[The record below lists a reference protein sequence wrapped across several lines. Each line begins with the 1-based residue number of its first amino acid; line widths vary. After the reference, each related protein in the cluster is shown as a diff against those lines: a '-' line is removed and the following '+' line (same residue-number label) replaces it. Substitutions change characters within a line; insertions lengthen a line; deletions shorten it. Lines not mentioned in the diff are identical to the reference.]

1 MFRIIAMYAKANK
14 FAYINPLE
22 KITLCICCI
31 IINGF
36 SNNILVPLINLIV
49 FIILHMLARNPVKYV
64 MKLIIGIATFSLI
77 SSITFIFDYGI
88 SYSAILIT
96 KTLSSALCLLFLS
109 FTTPLNHILYYINKV
124 KFLEDICDIIKSTER
139 FIISIEDESVI
150 IFNAIRARG
159 GFETKIDVVKNT
171 GKLAGLL
178 FVNTLRKWTE
188 VKEAINSRCYNGHM
202 AYIKGDYRFSNYR
215 FAGILIYITMIFSIL
230 Y

>member
-1 MFRIIAMYAKANK
+1 MFRIIAMYAKASK

-22 KITLCICCI
+22 KVTLCICCI

-64 MKLIIGIATFSLI
+64 MKLIIGIVTFSLI
-77 SSITFIFDYGI
+77 SSVTFIFDYGV
-88 SYSAILIT
+88 SYSVILIT

-109 FTTPLNHILYYINKV
+109 FTTPLNHILYYINKI

-139 FIISIEDESVI
+139 YIISIEDESLI

-159 GFETKIDVVKNT
+159 GFERKIDVVKNT

-178 FVNTLRKWTE
+178 FMNTLRKWSQ
-188 VKEAINSRCYNGHM
+188 VKEAINSRCYNGQL
-202 AYIKGDYRFSNYR
+202 AYIKGDFRYSKCR

>member
-1 MFRIIAMYAKANK
+1 MYAKNSK
-14 FAYINPLE
+14 FAYINPIE
-22 KITLCICCI
+22 KLTLCICCI

-36 SNNILVPLINLIV
+36 STNIFVPLINVIV
-49 FIILHMLARNPVKYV
+49 FIALHILARNPMKYV
-64 MKLIIGIATFSLI
+64 MKLIIGIVTFSLI
-77 SSITFIFDYGI
+77 SSITFVFDYGI
-88 SYSAILIT
+88 SYALILIT
-96 KTLSSALCLLFLS
+96 KTLSSALCLLLLS
-109 FTTPLNHILYYINKV
+109 FTTPLHHILYYVNKI

-178 FVNTLRKWTE
+178 FVNTLRKWGE

-202 AYIKGDYRFSNYR
+202 AYIKGNYRFSNYR
-215 FAGILIYITMIFSIL
+215 FAGIVIYIVIIFSII